1 MKSFF
6 VIAGLVFWIVLL
18 FICNLNEILD
28 TNKLK
33 EKIKIKRKDKDED

>member
-1 MKSFF
+1 MKSLF

-18 FICNLNEILD
+18 FICNLNEIID

-33 EKIKIKRKDKDED
+33 EKIKTKRKDKDED